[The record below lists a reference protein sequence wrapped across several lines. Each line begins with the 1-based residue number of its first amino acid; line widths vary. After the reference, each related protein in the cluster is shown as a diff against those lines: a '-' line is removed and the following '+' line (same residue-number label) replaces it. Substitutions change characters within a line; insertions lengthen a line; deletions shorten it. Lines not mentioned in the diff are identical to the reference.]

1 MLLTIAIAGKEPSMF
16 GRRDKEPSRLWR
28 HGDVLIGQVAALPP
42 GVQPQKHPIL
52 ARGEVTGHSHRIADP
67 TTAQLFELD
76 GVLYLDVVAALATVI
91 HEEHKP
97 ITLPRGTYRVW
108 IQREYS
114 PAEIRRVID

>member
-1 MLLTIAIAGKEPSMF
+1 M
-16 GRRDKEPSRLWR
+16 LWR
-28 HGDVLIGQVAALPP
+28 HGDVLIGGVAEIPAQA
-42 GVQPQKHPIL
+42 QPVKHPIL
-52 ARGEVTGHSHRIADP
+52 ARGEVTGHSHRIAEP
-67 TTAQLFELD
+67 ETAQLFELD

-114 PAEIRRVID
+114 PAEIRRVVD